1 MNVSECIDLNSNAT
15 SSKSPWNL
23 PVTVILSIVSII
35 LMVCIIVGNF
45 LVITVILR
53 HKGMRT
59 RTNLFLLNLA
69 IADLLVGMLMAP
81 FTLITIIS
89 GRWIFGERFCNVNGF
104 MNALCYI
111 TSCHTLM
118 YISVHKYFSITRPF
132 SRFITIS
139 RIFIMVIAAWT
150 WAIFCATMTI
160 TGLTSVCFKYGTS
173 QCGPLYPNDKES
185 YIHHTIIQVTVILI
199 PLSVMGFTYISMYR
213 EIRAHTKRLQ
223 QNTRLRKD
231 TILAQQKKVIF
242 TLFIVLACFILC
254 WMPYHIYSMYV
265 SLNKATG
272 NFNTIMNPIVY
283 LFAYLNSACNPII
296 YALRSEAFR
305 KGYQEILC
313 MKKEV
318 IFSEGMLRKNSL
330 SANSKVNIPD
340 AVRQEDIPVEAN
352 RSFSIPYLWTR
363 GIGLDTIHEN
373 SSPHMFRLFN
383 SLKTAGNGSK
393 PRQGSVASIQSINSI
408 PVNQINFKGS
418 SVIKKDGS
426 VVIMKDG
433 KIVCVRQN
441 PSHKKL
447 SDSSNSSSF
456 EEKRPSLASIP
467 SGSAFKF
474 NIGDF
479 STLDEYSEEIDD
491 SDSLNTSDSYGQ
503 LKDAQHNKKFSLDS
517 IGENE
522 SEDQVFICPDA
533 EQDSYRESSGR
544 QRLRFNIDEDMS
556 QTNHD
561 GGDRDSGSLREA
573 ISQSLSSENTA
584 PDSTTSNGYLH

>member
-318 IFSEGMLRKNSL
+318 IFSE
-330 SANSKVNIPD
+330 
-340 AVRQEDIPVEAN
+340 
-352 RSFSIPYLWTR
+352 
-363 GIGLDTIHEN
+363 DTIHEN

>member
-1 MNVSECIDLNSNAT
+1 MNQSECIDLNSNDT
-15 SSKSPWNL
+15 SLESPWNL
-23 PVTVILSIVSII
+23 PATVILSIVSII

-69 IADLLVGMLMAP
+69 LADLLVGTLMAP

-89 GRWIFGERFCNVNGF
+89 GKWIFGERFCNVNGF

-139 RIFIMVIAAWT
+139 RIFIMVAAAWI

-173 QCGPLYPNDKES
+173 QCGPLYPNERKS

-199 PLSVMGFTYISMYR
+199 PLSVMAFTYISMYR

-242 TLFIVLACFILC
+242 TLFIVLACFVLC

-265 SLNKATG
+265 SLNKSTR
-272 NFNTIMNPIVY
+272 NFNPIMNPIVY

-318 IFSEGMLRKNSL
+318 IFSEGRKISL
-330 SANSKVNIPD
+330 WKLT
-340 AVRQEDIPVEAN
+340 AVSPFPTYGHVVLDLI
-352 RSFSIPYLWTR
+352 RS
-363 GIGLDTIHEN
+363 
-373 SSPHMFRLFN
+373 
-383 SLKTAGNGSK
+383 
-393 PRQGSVASIQSINSI
+393 
-408 PVNQINFKGS
+408 
-418 SVIKKDGS
+418 
-426 VVIMKDG
+426 MK
-433 KIVCVRQN
+433 ILHRTC
-441 PSHKKL
+441 
-447 SDSSNSSSF
+447 
-456 EEKRPSLASIP
+456 
-467 SGSAFKF
+467 SAFLIRLKLQ
-474 NIGDF
+474 GM
-479 STLDEYSEEIDD
+479 E
-491 SDSLNTSDSYGQ
+491 TSHVKVPLQAY
-503 LKDAQHNKKFSLDS
+503 
-517 IGENE
+517 
-522 SEDQVFICPDA
+522 
-533 EQDSYRESSGR
+533 
-544 QRLRFNIDEDMS
+544 
-556 QTNHD
+556 
-561 GGDRDSGSLREA
+561 
-573 ISQSLSSENTA
+573 SQSTVFL
-584 PDSTTSNGYLH
+584 LIK